1 VRNLEI
7 KVLQDRDLVNQ
18 YDESV
23 IDSIRKLG
31 ITRTVNKERIY
42 FCGVIIATKCAYVV
56 LPRNSLEHKE
66 LSDINEWEFASVILK
81 ALDRYGKNSSTSLST
96 PESEED
102 SIEGANVL
110 SYVLWLLHDYA
121 SHGLYTT
128 SQKTRSLD
136 RGKINWSRTIN
147 KEIPSRGMGSAPV
160 YLRFRSDR
168 LSHREQNLITYMHAE
183 AIKELDFNFSWLITG
198 DPDISIANDIAQTPK
213 SPLDLESKIRLLRSE
228 LNYLYG
234 DREIS
239 LVKHLIAFY
248 EDRGRSFSGEFV
260 IGVKTF
266 EHMWEDMLRQTF
278 PSVLQLNSSLPKPAV
293 FMEGTPSPYLMRGM
307 MTDIIS
313 GHAETFAILD
323 AKYYEASSPE
333 TSPGWSDLVK
343 QYFYAK
349 ALKAIFPK
357 KDITN
362 WFVFPG
368 KSNCFQAGPI
378 AKISVMNTADR
389 NLLEVEFPSIG
400 CAYAPP
406 LEVLEKYVSFK
417 KYDYEDVSIIYKKA

>member
-7 KVLQDRDLVNQ
+7 KVLQDRDLVDK
-18 YDESV
+18 YEESV
-23 IDSIRKLG
+23 IDSLRKLG

-42 FCGVIIATKCAYVV
+42 FCGVIITNKCAYVV
-56 LPRNSLEHKE
+56 LPRNCLGSSD
-66 LSDINEWEFASVILK
+66 LSDINGWKYASVILK
-81 ALDRYGKNSSTSLST
+81 ALDRYGKNSSTNLNS
-96 PESEED
+96 PDRDEE
-102 SIEGANVL
+102 SIEGVNVL

-128 SQKTRSLD
+128 SQKTRSLN
-136 RGKINWSRTIN
+136 RGKINWNRTIS

-168 LSHREQNLITYMHAE
+168 LSHREQNPITYMHAE
-183 AIKELDFNFSWLITG
+183 AIEELDFNFSWLVTG
-198 DPDISIANDIAQTPK
+198 DPDIGVANDISQTPK

-228 LNYLYG
+228 LNYLYS

-248 EDRGRSFSGEFV
+248 EDRGRSFKGEFV
-260 IGVKTF
+260 IGVKSF

-278 PSVLQLNSSLPKPAV
+278 PGVLKLNSSLPKPAV
-293 FMEGTPSPYLMRGM
+293 FMAKTQAPYLMRGM

-313 GHAETFAILD
+313 GHADTYAIVD

-349 ALKAIFPK
+349 ALRSISPDR
-357 KDITN
+357 DITN

-368 KSNCFQAGPI
+368 GPNGFQPGPL
-378 AKISVMNTADR
+378 AKVSVMNTADG
-389 NLLEVEFPSIG
+389 NFLEEDFPSIG
-400 CAYAPP
+400 CTYAPP
-406 LEVLEKYVSFK
+406 LEVLDKYVKFR
-417 KYDYEDVSIIYKKA
+417 KYNHEDVGIVYKQA